1 MNPRPSAVRRASAG
15 TAVPSRTGRRRRA
28 SRRRSRARATRSCT
42 CGLVGPGFATSFK
55 RMARAFQRRKSD
67 RKQAFQRRENDRKR
81 RSPRR
86 AAAKRVD
93 AHRHQEERRA
103 DAHRDRG
110 ENRHR
115 RRERHDRGRLDGE
128 RSAQAHL
135 GANRIFADAFETHG
149 LRGGSAATPRG
160 ATWIFRGQ
168 PNGRGATA
176 FDKREEEREP
186 EGERNSAERECV
198 PARRFTATRAKDASP
213 NPSASGVAT
222 AASRRNT
229 RFQSRPARISPVA
242 RPRIT
247 RADVWFPA
255 LPAVPARRVHRCQN
269 ALRFAEMERFRRRR
283 GAREHR
289 EEERECE
296 MPL

>member
-1 MNPRPSAVRRASAG
+1 MIVMNPRPSAVRRASAG

-55 RMARAFQRRKSD
+55 RSTRASQRRKSD
-67 RKQAFQRRENDRKR
+67 RKQAFQRRESDRKR
-81 RSPRR
+81 SSSLR
-86 AAAKRVD
+86 AAAKRVH

-115 RRERHDRGRLDGE
+115 RRERHDRGGLDGE
-128 RSAQAHL
+128 RSAQAHGHAREGRQPQPQRERRRDRRL
-135 GANRIFADAFETHG
+135 ASQHPFPVAARAD
-149 LRGGSAATPRG
+149 L
-160 ATWIFRGQ
+160 
-168 PNGRGATA
+168 
-176 FDKREEEREP
+176 
-186 EGERNSAERECV
+186 
-198 PARRFTATRAKDASP
+198 ARREAADHEGGRLVP
-213 NPSASGVAT
+213 GVA
-222 AASRRNT
+222 
-229 RFQSRPARISPVA
+229 
-242 RPRIT
+242 
-247 RADVWFPA
+247 
-255 LPAVPARRVHRCQN
+255 
-269 ALRFAEMERFRRRR
+269 R